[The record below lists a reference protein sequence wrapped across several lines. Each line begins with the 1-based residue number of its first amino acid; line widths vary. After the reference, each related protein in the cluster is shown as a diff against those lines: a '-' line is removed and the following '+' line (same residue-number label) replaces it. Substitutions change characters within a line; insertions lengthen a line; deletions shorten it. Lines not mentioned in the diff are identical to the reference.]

1 MISKLGLT
9 TFPVGPKSGGSS
21 DTSPPLQSFAEE
33 SSPENLMRT
42 GQSTESLDSLSDE
55 SGEVRRSSRSHNR
68 SSSGVRPSPR
78 QVLKK
83 ISSICNLLIFNF
95 FLAQQFSWSKMSRFI
110 WLRGRQWGR
119 IDIWRRRYYCSDK
132 WKHRG
137 WKLDGRMLDDRSC
150 QTWTF
155 PSFFCP
161 YVGPWVTINDLFLY
175 SSFLFHTK
183 TWWQPSLPQ
192 SFFFPFYV
200 SWYDKL
206 SQRVY
211 SMQ

>member
-1 MISKLGLT
+1 
-9 TFPVGPKSGGSS
+9 
-21 DTSPPLQSFAEE
+21 
-33 SSPENLMRT
+33 MRT

-161 YVGPWVTINDLFLY
+161 YVGPWVTINDLFYILLFSFIQNLMTTVP
-175 SSFLFHTK
+175 SSIFFSFHSMLVDMTNYHK
-183 TWWQPSLPQ
+183 EYIQCNKDVVLHLPII
-192 SFFFPFYV
+192 SFQF
-200 SWYDKL
+200 
-206 SQRVY
+206 
-211 SMQ
+211 